1 MFLFFRHIE
10 MEAQEKREKFLRK
23 MKENMKML
31 MIALMVLAIEKLS
44 EFFTSLF
51 NGSDTM
57 STVKDF
63 DLRMINNLTSIL
75 EICQYMSKDKM

>member
-1 MFLFFRHIE
+1 
-10 MEAQEKREKFLRK
+10 MEAVEKREKFLRK

-51 NGSDTM
+51 SGSDTM

>member
-1 MFLFFRHIE
+1 
-10 MEAQEKREKFLRK
+10 MEAVEKREKFLRK

-51 NGSDTM
+51 SGSDTM
-57 STVKDF
+57 SSEKDF
-63 DLRMINNLTSIL
+63 DLRMINNLTSIS

>member
-1 MFLFFRHIE
+1 
-10 MEAQEKREKFLRK
+10 MEAVEKREKFLRK

-51 NGSDTM
+51 SGSDKT
-57 STVKDF
+57 SSGKDF
-63 DLRMINNLTSIL
+63 DLRMLNNLTSIS

>member
-1 MFLFFRHIE
+1 
-10 MEAQEKREKFLRK
+10 MEAVEKREKFLRK

>member
-1 MFLFFRHIE
+1 
-10 MEAQEKREKFLRK
+10 MEAVEKREKFLRK

-51 NGSDTM
+51 SGSDTM
-57 STVKDF
+57 ATVKDF
-63 DLRMINNLTSIL
+63 DLRMINNLTSIS